1 MPGVR
6 TMIEQFSKIF
16 FPTKLHWDSGGQ
28 SHNSHKN
35 WVLSKRN
42 DIDLLLNQREM
53 LSCALF
59 AN

>member
-6 TMIEQFSKIF
+6 IMIEQFSKIF
-16 FPTKLHWDSGGQ
+16 FPTKLHWDSAGQ
-28 SHNSHKN
+28 SHSCRKN

-42 DIDLLLNQREM
+42 DTDLLLNQREM

>member
-1 MPGVR
+1 
-6 TMIEQFSKIF
+6 MIEQFSKIF

-28 SHNSHKN
+28 PHNCHKN

-42 DIDLLLNQREM
+42 DTDLLLNQREM
-53 LSCALF
+53 LLCALF